1 MLHNHPQRSILPT
14 GPRNYSEFRALLLGN
29 TSFTR
34 NNEAT
39 HPADIAILQVIPRDD
54 VAFILAAIYVHQRTN
69 NYCLEN
75 FLRRSLLDFSNII
88 SSGDIQIPLILMG
101 DFNTTIQDRDR
112 LSDFLA
118 KHFNLT
124 LKNNPDES
132 TTLGGT
138 CIDLTFSR
146 NLDLA
151 CQPYISYFY
160 YHRPVFNK
168 ITLPW
173 LMETTNKV
181 PQRVQNDS
189 SKRKK
194 THENLLKW
202 KWFEKL
208 NASFYSTELTSE
220 NWSTTDKISTL
231 LIRSQFSPNYLGF
244 PDNSLSVFNWSHS
257 HQLTDSS
264 EHSSPGPICSRTD
277 LPDPKVF
284 VDIKATKPSPY
295 PEARTRMPS
304 LRT

>member
-1 MLHNHPQRSILPT
+1 MVINANVQSLAAYAEHISTNVLLSQAHLLVLSETWLHADSPEVVINNYHSVHRTPCNKRSGGVFVYKRSDRDYSIMLHNHPQRSILPT

-168 ITLPW
+168 ITLP
-173 LMETTNKV
+173 
-181 PQRVQNDS
+181 
-189 SKRKK
+189 
-194 THENLLKW
+194 
-202 KWFEKL
+202 
-208 NASFYSTELTSE
+208 
-220 NWSTTDKISTL
+220 
-231 LIRSQFSPNYLGF
+231 
-244 PDNSLSVFNWSHS
+244 
-257 HQLTDSS
+257 
-264 EHSSPGPICSRTD
+264 
-277 LPDPKVF
+277 
-284 VDIKATKPSPY
+284 
-295 PEARTRMPS
+295 
-304 LRT
+304 